1 MEEKQPDVEA
11 ALPVKKKALMLP
23 QGAVRMH
30 GGRANSVGALADK
43 GNKSARRIMRM
54 TEDLGEMPDH
64 KSRGRVIAP
73 PRTTVELVE
82 ATNEQRV
89 ASVQERL
96 EDVDEHTL
104 SIEALAERYRVSID
118 ATVPDKSQGL
128 SRAEAKERITNE
140 GPNCLTPPEA
150 ENAFLQFIK
159 LLRDPLTV
167 MLLVTAVLSLVTKA
181 FSPDD
186 WTPIYLG
193 SVLVV
198 VVLANTTVDFVQARK
213 SASMLKSLS
222 NLAPP
227 KALALR
233 DATTVDV
240 SAQDLAR
247 GDVVILRAGDK
258 VPADVRLVG
267 CTDMTVDNSN
277 LTGDHPV
284 CRVHGHGQRLRLVD
298 LALHRHLRGVH
309 TPGSAGYGDHAAGVC
324 G

>member
-1 MEEKQPDVEA
+1 MEEKQPDIEA

-277 LTGDHPV
+277 LTGENEPQKRSV
-284 CRVHGHGQRLRLVD
+284 
-298 LALHRHLRGVH
+298 
-309 TPGSAGYGDHAAGVC
+309 SADSMA
-324 G
+324 